1 MKKSLLALA
10 VLGAFAG
17 AASAQSSVTLFGIL
31 DANAHFVKNDG
42 QSRKLS
48 LDDSGINSSR
58 LGFRG
63 VEDLGGGLKA
73 AFWLEAGLN
82 IGTGVEGSTA
92 AASKVF
98 NRRSTVSLL
107 SGAGE
112 LRLGRDYVPSFWNE
126 TIFDA
131 FGTNGLGGSNNVF
144 RYFHVREDNSIGY
157 FLPSNIGGFYGQA
170 MVAAGE
176 SNGGSTA
183 ATSLDKPGR
192 YVGGRI
198 GFAAGPFDVAFSA
211 AQQTFTTA
219 AAPGILLGDKVKTY
233 NLGGSYDF
241 SFLKLL
247 GYVERDSFSHGKE
260 MKYSLSTVIPFG
272 QSEVHVGYNRSKYS
286 PDSTCPAVFNATT
299 CSSIVQQYAATYQY
313 NLSKRT
319 AMYGTGSILDNK
331 NPTTQALAGRLR
343 HADGG
348 RQVEGLRGR
357 RSSRVLITR
366 SPLEFYANEK
376 AAFGRPFS

>member
-42 QSRKLS
+42 QSRRLS

-63 VEDLGGGLKA
+63 IEDLGGGLKA
-73 AFWLEAGLN
+73 GFWLEAGLN
-82 IGTGVEGSTA
+82 IGTGNEGGGGN
-92 AASKVF
+92 KIF
-98 NRRSTVSLL
+98 NRRSTVSLIN
-107 SGAGE
+107 GAGE
-112 LRLGRDYVPSFWNE
+112 LRLGRDYTPSFWNE

-144 RYFHVREDNSIGY
+144 RFFQVRQDNSIGY

-170 MVAAGE
+170 MVAAAE
-176 SNGGSTA
+176 AATSNGVAS
-183 ATSLDKPGR
+183 SLDKPGR

-211 AQQTFTTA
+211 AEQRIA
-219 AAPGILLGDKVKTY
+219 AVTSAPGLVYGSKVKQY

-241 SFLKLL
+241 GFLKLL
-247 GYVERDSFSHGKE
+247 GYVERDRFDTARE
-260 MKYSLSTVIPFG
+260 TKYSISTVIPFG

-286 PDSTCPAVFNATT
+286 SDATCPAAFDALA
-299 CSSIVQQYAATYQY
+299 CSSVVQQYAATYQY

-331 NPTTQALAGRLR
+331 NLTAVALPGGFATPTAGGKSKGFEVGVR
-343 HADGG
+343 H
-348 RQVEGLRGR
+348 V
-357 RSSRVLITR
+357 
-366 SPLEFYANEK
+366 F
-376 AAFGRPFS
+376 